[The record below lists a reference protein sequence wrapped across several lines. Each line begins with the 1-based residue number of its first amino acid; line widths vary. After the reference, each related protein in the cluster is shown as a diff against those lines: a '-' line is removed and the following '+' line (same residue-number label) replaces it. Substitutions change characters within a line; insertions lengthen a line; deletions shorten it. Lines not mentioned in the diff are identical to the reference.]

1 MNLSY
6 ITIHYPCLVDFNRNM
21 LQLPGRNHAHVADAE
36 AHERCGCGSD
46 DSSRGR
52 REKYV
57 SALWATRRRIGN
69 TLPVDAN
76 SWDMLGCSEY
86 DSVHIP
92 HFKLSSS
99 EHSSRFVSIYRIDPY
114 QISRPGV
121 HLQVEVVCTG
131 VPSRQPADA
140 RVSGEKTLTNSWL
153 IRWTAESQWNGT
165 GFWISFYQITW
176 TLCWVESYKKLGY
189 RRGSILL
196 SQKQNAVLAR
206 VWTPNND
213 KHQVKCLQGLHE

>member
-1 MNLSY
+1 MFGGFQP
-6 ITIHYPCLVDFNRNM
+6 ICWRNM

-36 AHERCGCGSD
+36 AHERRGCGSD

-76 SWDMLGCSEY
+76 SWDMLACSEY
-86 DSVHIP
+86 DSVHSLNWAAQSI
-92 HFKLSSS
+92 HHDLYQFT
-99 EHSSRFVSIYRIDPY
+99 VSIHIRFSDLAWGSPAAGRGGLHWCTFKATCRREGEWREDFNELLADPLNRRIAVEWDRVLNQLLPDHVDTLL
-114 QISRPGV
+114 SRIV
-121 HLQVEVVCTG
+121 QE
-131 VPSRQPADA
+131 
-140 RVSGEKTLTNSWL
+140 
-153 IRWTAESQWNGT
+153 
-165 GFWISFYQITW
+165 TW
-176 TLCWVESYKKLGY
+176 F

-213 KHQVKCLQGLHE
+213 KHQVKCL